1 MKYFAMIGDR
11 QIGPF
16 DLEDVVAQGV
26 RPDTYVWCKGMPDW
40 AMAMD
45 VPDICRYFRQR
56 LSGSLPAVASPVSD
70 SFNTDIQEQEELI
83 GQLPPRL
90 QGFVRRSGVK
100 LTKES
105 LPVSEQRHHSRTLP
119 VILYIICILLIILGI
134 ALN

>member
-1 MKYFAMIGDR
+1 MIGDR
-11 QIGPF
+11 QVGPF
-16 DLEDVVAQGV
+16 ELEDVVAQGV

-56 LSGSLPAVASPVSD
+56 LSGSLPAVEPPVVD
-70 SFNTDIQEQEELI
+70 NLNAEMQEQEELI
-83 GQLPPRL
+83 KQLPPRL

-105 LPVSEQRHHSRTLP
+105 LPTPEQSQHSKALP
-119 VILYIICILLIILGI
+119 IILYIVCILLIIFGI
-134 ALN
+134 VLN

>member
-1 MKYFAMIGDR
+1 MIGDR
-11 QIGPF
+11 QVGPF
-16 DLEDVVAQGV
+16 ELEDVVAQGV

-56 LSGSLPAVASPVSD
+56 LSGSLPAVEPPVVD
-70 SFNTDIQEQEELI
+70 NLNAEMQEQEELI
-83 GQLPPRL
+83 KQLPPRL

-105 LPVSEQRHHSRTLP
+105 LPTPEPSQHSKVLP
-119 VILYIICILLIILGI
+119 IILYIVCILFIIFGI

>member
-1 MKYFAMIGDR
+1 MIGDR
-11 QIGPF
+11 QVGPF
-16 DLEDVVAQGV
+16 ELEDVVAQGV

-56 LSGSLPAVASPVSD
+56 LSGSLPAVEPPVVD
-70 SFNTDIQEQEELI
+70 NLNAEMQEQEELI
-83 GQLPPRL
+83 KQLPPRL

-105 LPVSEQRHHSRTLP
+105 LPTPEQSQHSKVLP
-119 VILYIICILLIILGI
+119 IILYIVCILLIIFGI